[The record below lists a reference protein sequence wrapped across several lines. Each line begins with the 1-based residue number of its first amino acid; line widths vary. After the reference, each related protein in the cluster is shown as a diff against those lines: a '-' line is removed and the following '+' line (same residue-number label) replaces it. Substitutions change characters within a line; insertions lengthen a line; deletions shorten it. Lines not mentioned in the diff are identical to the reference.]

1 YAALALYGK
10 QTSKNDELIAER
22 RIYPWDGN
30 TVRYKKHTKNQGK
43 IMANFKRGRGDYM
56 GTAGK
61 LNDQGNIPTKV
72 RSYLP
77 NDFGLYNMAG
87 NVSEWVADVYRPLTS
102 TTIRDEEQ
110 QDLNPFR
117 GNDFRM
123 LDLDSLGNIQKDS
136 LGRIKYRSV
145 TSEDVLNRENYDK
158 GNEKDYKDG
167 DDTVGVIY
175 EYGVHTLISNKS
187 RVYKGGSW
195 SDRAYW
201 LSPGARRA
209 KDEDRG
215 DKSIGFRCA
224 MSRMGSQDIND
235 QKGNDFG
242 VKPKAVKRRFK

>member
-1 YAALALYGK
+1 
-10 QTSKNDELIAER
+10 
-22 RIYPWDGN
+22 
-30 TVRYKKHTKNQGK
+30 
-43 IMANFKRGRGDYM
+43 M

-61 LNDQGNIPTKV
+61 LNDQGNIPTGV
-72 RSYLP
+72 RAFIP
-77 NDFGLYNMAG
+77 NDYGLYNMAG
-87 NVSEWVADVYRPLTS
+87 NVSEWVADVYRPTTS
-102 TTIRDEEQ
+102 TTVRDEDQ

-123 LDLDSLGNIQKDS
+123 LDLDSTGNIQKDS

-145 TSEDVLNRENYDK
+145 KSEDASGRENYNTGDV
-158 GNEKDYKDG
+158 KDYKDG
-167 DDTVGVIY
+167 DDTASSGIVY

-195 SDRAYW
+195 ADRAYW
-201 LSPGARRA
+201 LSPGARRY

-224 MSRMGSQDIND
+224 MSRMGTQDIND